1 MDPYASEKEQIEA
14 IRTWWRENGKAIV
27 AGVVL
32 GLAGLLGWRYWQHYG
47 QARADHAAMEYARM
61 SAAIAQGKDEGARQW
76 GRQII
81 ADYAS
86 TPYATLA
93 AFAIAR
99 LDIDAG
105 HTQAAERRLQWA
117 FDQAGD
123 EDLRRVAALRLARVQ
138 LSAGRLEAA
147 GKTLATVPP
156 GGFAAE
162 FYQVEGDVYVARG
175 DKAKA
180 RAAYEAALKALP
192 KDAPAEQRRWLEVK
206 LDNLGAAPSAKA
218 AS

>member
-14 IRTWWRENGKAIV
+14 IRTWWRENGKGIV

-32 GLAGLLGWRYWQHYG
+32 GLAGLFGWRYWQHYG

-61 SAAIAQGKDEGARQW
+61 SAAIAQDKGEGARQW

-81 ADYAS
+81 VDYAS

-105 HTQAAERRLQWA
+105 HTQAAERRLKWA
-117 FDQAGD
+117 LDHAGN
-123 EDLRRVAALRLARVQ
+123 EDLRRLAALRLARVQ
-138 LSAGRLEAA
+138 LAAGRTDAA
-147 GKTLATVPP
+147 AKTLAAVPP
-156 GGFAAE
+156 GAFAAD
-162 FYQVEGDVYVARG
+162 FKQVEGDVYAARG
-175 DKAKA
+175 DQAKA

-192 KDAPAEQRRWLEVK
+192 KDAPAEQRQWLQVK
-206 LDNLGAAPSAKA
+206 LGNLGAAPAAKA